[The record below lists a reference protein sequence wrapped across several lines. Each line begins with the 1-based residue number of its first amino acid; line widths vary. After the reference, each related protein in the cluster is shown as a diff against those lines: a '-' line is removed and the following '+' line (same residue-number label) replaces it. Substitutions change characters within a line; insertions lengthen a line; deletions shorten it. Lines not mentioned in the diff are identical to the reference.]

1 MQFRPKRSTIEDAG
15 IGVFTTSFIKQ
26 GDKLHTLFHEND
38 VIWVS
43 NEDYEN
49 LNIPHELKENFSIK
63 FEDGYSMPGDFNR
76 ISVGWYLNHSDSPNL
91 HSDDEYEYYA
101 SRDIQP
107 GEELFIDYEGL

>member
-1 MQFRPKRSTIEDAG
+1 MQFRLKKSTIEDAG
-15 IGVFTTSFIKQ
+15 IGVFATDHIKK

-43 NEDYEN
+43 NEDYEK
-49 LNIPHELKENFSIK
+49 LSIPPELKENFSIK
-63 FEDGYSMPGDFNR
+63 FEDGYSMPGDFNS

-101 SRDIQP
+101 SRDIEP
-107 GEELFIDYEGL
+107 GEELFINYDHL